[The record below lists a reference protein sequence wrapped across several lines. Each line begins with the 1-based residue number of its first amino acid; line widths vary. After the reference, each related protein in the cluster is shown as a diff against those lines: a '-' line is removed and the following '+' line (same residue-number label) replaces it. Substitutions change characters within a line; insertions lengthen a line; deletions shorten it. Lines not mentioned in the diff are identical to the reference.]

1 MFWSQNVGGGEEM
14 ISVLDLNTEFDKL
27 TMFERRTPTTTQ
39 SERQG
44 SRSRPASYRD
54 GVIATFK
61 FSGKS
66 AWERHTQGEEIAQ
79 IVEGAAT
86 LHLMTDEGHEAVDLE
101 AGMMAII
108 PKNAWH
114 HFVSPDGVA
123 IMTVT
128 PHPTDHLTVDVED
141 PRTI

>member
-1 MFWSQNVGGGEEM
+1 M
-14 ISVLDLNTEFDKL
+14 ISVLDLDAEFEKL
-27 TMFERRTPTTTQ
+27 SMFKDRTPTTTQ
-39 SERQG
+39 NERLG

-66 AWERHTQGEEIAQ
+66 AWERHTQGEEIVQ
-79 IVEGAAT
+79 IIDGAAT
-86 LHLMTDEGHEAVDLE
+86 LHLMTDEGHESVELR
-101 AGMMAII
+101 AGMIAVV
-108 PKNAWH
+108 PQNAWH
-114 HFVSPDGVA
+114 HFVSAGGVA
-123 IMTVT
+123 AMTVT

>member
-1 MFWSQNVGGGEEM
+1 M
-14 ISVLDLNTEFDKL
+14 IDVLDLNAEFDRL
-27 TMFERRTPTTTQ
+27 IMFEGRAPKTTQ
-39 SERQG
+39 SERRG
-44 SRSRPASYRD
+44 SRSRPAAYRD

-66 AWERHTQGEEIAQ
+66 AWERHTQGEEIVQ

-86 LHLMTDEGHEAVDLE
+86 LHLITDEGPESVALK
-101 AGMMAII
+101 AGMMAIV

-123 IMTVT
+123 VMTVT
-128 PHPTDHLTVDVED
+128 PHPTDHLTVDVDD
-141 PRTI
+141 PRTV